1 MRSNIVRN
9 WMRAEGVGFL
19 WVSARTEEPLG
30 WGHDEYRF
38 VRVLVWIGAGL
49 VIWSVDKM
57 VLNGCDTWYGIA
69 GMLVLGWQ
77 VGKWLRPHFFR
88 LDTDRYPQGRE
99 FEVTTRLDTDRY
111 PQGLEVTTPSL
122 SSAAAASRVGY
133 AVAYLDGRVPRKIR
147 RAGL

>member
-9 WMRAEGVGFL
+9 WMRAEGVGCL

-49 VIWSVDKM
+49 VIWSVAKM

-99 FEVTTRLDTDRY
+99 FEVTT
-111 PQGLEVTTPSL
+111 PSL